1 MNVAGCSTVRFMH
14 LSLRVHHTAWLLLF
28 FKKKWPYVTWPFQS
42 IVKMIECNIYL
53 LRSGYTSIYW
63 PARELK
69 KVNLMSNACYLKYHI
84 FKKDIHASLDWFA
97 KLFSK
102 VKGALKPLIFN
113 LLQKSQLFIIITP
126 VLLFCKMAV

>member
-1 MNVAGCSTVRFMH
+1 MFNRQVHAFIFKGPPHRVTFTFFLKNDITLH
-14 LSLRVHHTAWLLLF
+14 GDFNPLWKWLSV
-28 FKKKWPYVTWPFQS
+28 
-42 IVKMIECNIYL
+42 IIYL

-63 PARELK
+63 PAREFK

-126 VLLFCKMAV
+126 VFCKMTV